1 MKPSNL
7 PSRIERLKTIQEAS
21 DLDAFLFTSA
31 SSIKW
36 LSGYFYNFETGP
48 SPFQLLPAA
57 LLIVPE
63 KTMTLIIADNESLTT
78 PIKGSEVSIVPYASY
93 VFEKPLDHTH
103 QFLSKLDEVLQ
114 ENDLRQSRIGIEQ
127 CTIPHVVTGS
137 IRINYPKNELVD
149 ISSQVTNLKMI
160 KDPDEI
166 EFIRAACNLC
176 DIGQAV
182 LLEHP
187 LVGMTELELFTL
199 VRSEMEASA
208 GMRVPMMADMVSGQR
223 TSTGGGNPTN
233 KVIQKGDLILSDI
246 TPCLNGYW
254 GDSCNT
260 VAAGKATSQQLKTF
274 TSVEKTLEMGIKAIR
289 PGARAKEIDSIMRK
303 NISGIPHHG
312 GHGIGTMYH
321 EEPRIVP
328 YNDTI
333 LLPNM
338 VIAIEPGI
346 YEKDYGIRLEHLIV
360 VTETGCDVLT
370 KFQHCFE
377 INN

>member
-7 PSRIERLKTIQEAS
+7 PSRIERLKSIQEAS

-63 KTMTLIIADNESLTT
+63 KTMTLIIADNESLVT
-78 PIKGSEVSIVPYASY
+78 PIKVSEVSIVPYASY
-93 VFEKPLDHTH
+93 VYEKPLDHTH
-103 QFLSKLDEVLQ
+103 QFLTKLDEVLQ

-137 IRINYPKNELVD
+137 IRINYPKNEMVD
-149 ISSQVTNLKMI
+149 ISDQVTNLKMI
-160 KDPDEI
+160 KDNDEI
-166 EFIRAACNLC
+166 EFIRAASNLC
-176 DIGQAV
+176 DIGQTV

-223 TSTGGGNPTN
+223 TATGGGNPTN

-260 VAAGKATSQQLKTF
+260 VAAGKATSPQLKTF
-274 TSVEKTLEMGIKAIR
+274 ASVEKTLEMGIKAIR
-289 PGARAKEIDSIMRK
+289 PGARAKDIDSIMRK

-346 YEKDYGIRLEHLIV
+346 YEKDYGIRLEHLV
-360 VTETGCDVLT
+360 LVTENGSEILT
-370 KFQHCFE
+370 KFTHS
-377 INN
+377 INQLI